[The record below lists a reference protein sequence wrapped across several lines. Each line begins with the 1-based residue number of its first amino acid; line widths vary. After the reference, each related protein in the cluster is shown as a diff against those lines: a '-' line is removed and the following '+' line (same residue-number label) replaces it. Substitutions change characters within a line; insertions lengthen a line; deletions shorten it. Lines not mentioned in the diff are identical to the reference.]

1 MTYGIYKLYSIYLH
15 DMSIHWVFFKTGHR
29 VLHANLLINYN
40 TGWATITD
48 SVGKKKFY
56 IKFLRL
62 WIVPISVCFID
73 IIDSWYT
80 FQI

>member
-1 MTYGIYKLYSIYLH
+1 MLLLVLVRDRNTWTLLDRKRWIYS
-15 DMSIHWVFFKTGHR
+15 
-29 VLHANLLINYN
+29 

-56 IKFLRL
+56 IKFSRL